1 MISSLIIKHFP
12 VMKSLIKSLIM
23 KFLDDAKVVH
33 SIIDEEEVFHYR
45 MDNLWSRLSNLTMH
59 NSSAKLFKYRPRL
72 VEIFLVLSHS
82 NAELEF
88 FFNVVR
94 KNKTDIVPP
103 ES

>member
-1 MISSLIIKHFP
+1 MTISLIIKHFP

-23 KFLDDAKVVH
+23 KFLDDPKVVH

-45 MDNLWSRLSNLTMH
+45 MVNLRSRLNNLTMH
-59 NSSAKLFKYRPRL
+59 NSSAKHFKYRPKL
-72 VEIFLVLSHS
+72 VEFFLVLSHS

-94 KNKTDIVPP
+94 KSKTDIVPP

>member
-1 MISSLIIKHFP
+1 MTISLIIKHFP

-23 KFLDDAKVVH
+23 KFLDDPKVVH

-45 MDNLWSRLSNLTMH
+45 MVNFLNNLTMH
-59 NSSAKLFKYRPRL
+59 NSSAKHFKYRPKL
-72 VEIFLVLSHS
+72 AEFFLVLSHS

-94 KNKTDIVPP
+94 KSKTDIVPP